1 MTRRLLALV
10 LCIATLLSLCTG
22 FASAANTVED
32 ALGEVDIYNGGYELA
47 YLSINGRVQSQ
58 KYTYYNYINAA
69 GQQKEIPAYCVNPNL
84 YGVPQT
90 VGVGESISY
99 LAEEKTS
106 DPKVMGIIANGY
118 PTRGLAEL
126 GLENKYQAYY
136 ATKMALWCYLIS
148 DWNINNLKIN
158 PSLSGDELT
167 RAQKILAATKD
178 IYARGTSWTETLS
191 PSVTCTPD
199 RDTAYAVTV
208 DGKQYKQ
215 QVFTFWS
222 KTWVCDYAVNV
233 GFTDPASV
241 PEGTRI
247 VDLNNRDITT
257 ITTEGTGDGYTGQF
271 KVLYPADS
279 IQGET
284 GSVQLSFS
292 TNVYKYAVFYAVCQ
306 EKDTYGN
313 LQNYVVDTDP
323 TVTMN
328 LSAYSNYDDNPEDEP
343 DETGLRILKYE
354 TGTELPLA
362 GARFEVIGPD
372 GDSIGS
378 FVTDGNGEIF
388 IPLLKT
394 GNYTVIE
401 REAPQHYL
409 ISKEPAQNV
418 TVVYDE
424 IAEVTYFNDPYGSLR
439 IEKKSNTGMNLPGA
453 VITIE
458 HIESG
463 QTYTATT
470 NSAGCAI
477 FTEIKP
483 GAYRVQEKTAP
494 VGWKLDDTI
503 YTTTVVAGET
513 TTLPIINEELPGLR
527 IVKYDRKNYVAMPGV
542 TFEIFRDEVSLGKFR
557 TDAFGEILLT
567 DLEPGTYRAVE
578 VDTGNDGYILDTT
591 PQSVELKAG
600 DGIKELTFFNDMKPG
615 MRLIKVDSAD
625 PSKVIPNA
633 VFEIKSV
640 AGDYG
645 PEEFTTDEN
654 GEIDLS
660 HLPAGAYVVTEKS
673 CPGYIIDEAQ
683 RIIQLDP
690 NEDAQFVF
698 TNSIKPS
705 FQLIKLSADGS
716 RLAGVT
722 FRIAKIE
729 DGSHYLDRTTN
740 AQGEILIADLEPGVY
755 SVKETATV
763 ADHILDPTEYHV
775 ELFPGQTSTITI
787 QNDKRPDLTIR
798 KTDKDTGEPISGVTF
813 RLNYA
818 DGPTITTEPTG
829 DDGTVTIENLLPGV
843 YTVTEQSVPEGY
855 ILDTTP
861 QQVTLEPNRDAT
873 VQFQNYK
880 RPTLTIHKVDING
893 NALTGAIFEVKTKA
907 GVKIGDFPV
916 GPDGSITI
924 ENIHLD
930 EGYYIVTEIQA
941 PDGYILD
948 STPHEVY
955 LRPGK
960 TTEIS
965 IENEKKPGLTIKK
978 IDSVTGNPLKGAKFE
993 LWVAKDN
1000 TEDGTYQKL
1009 DQNFYYTD
1017 ENGEIYLDKL
1027 DTGWYK
1033 VVEVDPPTGYALR
1046 DPSEQTI
1053 YVDNDKAVELIFE
1066 NTPLSALVVWKFDS
1080 VTGEALEGAV
1090 FQVRYLGGTSGTGG
1104 TVIGTYK
1111 TSANGSFTVTG
1122 LEAGTYVVEE
1132 LASPDGHVIDTAPQT
1147 VFISGKEQ
1155 DVVQLYFGN
1164 SPKGSLL
1171 IKKID
1176 SETHEPLSDVEF
1188 MVTTA
1193 DGTVVGDANGKFVT
1207 DSAGTILVE
1216 GIDPGTTLVVKETRA
1231 KTGYELDDTPQ
1242 TATIKAGQTVTLEFR
1257 NAPQGCLLITKV
1269 DSATRKP
1276 LSGVQFKIAGCNGC
1290 EYPAGTY
1297 TTDANGQIKL
1307 SNIPAGCYSITET
1320 KAAEGYLLN
1329 GTAQTVKVE
1338 SGSCKEVTIA
1348 NEPLGG
1354 LVIKK
1359 MDSVT
1364 KEPLSEVIFKV
1375 TTTDGA
1381 VVGTS
1386 NGEFRTDENGY
1397 ITIPD
1402 LEPGGYVVQEVKA
1415 KEGYLLDNTPKT
1427 IQIKDHQTYTLE
1439 FFNQPKG
1446 NLIINKLDSVTKA
1459 PLEGVEFELTYS
1471 DGSYVDAE
1479 GGTLSSKGLY
1489 TTDENGQII
1498 LSGLTGTIVVTET
1511 KTIEGYTIHEETR
1524 TQTVVINPNDTQE
1537 LTFYNDP
1544 VGGVE
1549 IIKVDEADKT
1559 ARLGNATFEIRK
1571 MDDALVDTVTTDKYG
1586 RVFLALEDGA
1596 YYAVEIEAPE
1606 GYKLDDTPHYFEVKD
1621 GKTSKL
1627 TVTNKVFSGILIHKT
1642 DSSTGK
1648 GIYGVTFLLYDA
1660 SNNPVGQYTSDN
1672 QGYVY
1677 IENIETGRYYLREL
1691 ENEGY
1696 ILDTQCKTVYV
1707 KSGETTLVEW
1717 ENTPIM
1723 GQIQIIKKSADDNP
1737 INALPAGTLLEG
1749 AVFEVYDKA
1758 GNVVDT
1764 IVSDYNGR
1772 AVSKLLPLGRYTIRE
1787 VQAPDYYA
1795 INPTVLT
1802 AYLDYEG
1809 QIVTFEVEDNSV
1821 STGVSIKKTGYAEVM
1836 PNQPIRY
1843 TITGIGNTSTVP
1855 LSSFYWRDTLPGQ
1868 VRLSKVVTGTYNQ
1881 QLSYKIVYKT
1891 NLKDSYQTLADSL
1904 STTKNYVLE
1913 ASPAALGLASN
1924 ERVTEIMFVFGT
1936 VKGGFGQVE
1945 TAYIHGNVVNGLANG
1960 SSIVNVADIGG
1971 VYNGQWIQAVSRWV
1985 TKVYAKTITT
1995 LPKTGY

>member
-1 MTRRLLALV
+1 
-10 LCIATLLSLCTG
+10 
-22 FASAANTVED
+22 
-32 ALGEVDIYNGGYELA
+32 
-47 YLSINGRVQSQ
+47 
-58 KYTYYNYINAA
+58 
-69 GQQKEIPAYCVNPNL
+69 
-84 YGVPQT
+84 
-90 VGVGESISY
+90 
-99 LAEEKTS
+99 
-106 DPKVMGIIANGY
+106 
-118 PTRGLAEL
+118 
-126 GLENKYQAYY
+126 
-136 ATKMALWCYLIS
+136 
-148 DWNINNLKIN
+148 
-158 PSLSGDELT
+158 
-167 RAQKILAATKD
+167 
-178 IYARGTSWTETLS
+178 
-191 PSVTCTPD
+191 
-199 RDTAYAVTV
+199 
-208 DGKQYKQ
+208 
-215 QVFTFWS
+215 
-222 KTWVCDYAVNV
+222 
-233 GFTDPASV
+233 
-241 PEGTRI
+241 
-247 VDLNNRDITT
+247 
-257 ITTEGTGDGYTGQF
+257 
-271 KVLYPADS
+271 
-279 IQGET
+279 
-284 GSVQLSFS
+284 
-292 TNVYKYAVFYAVCQ
+292 
-306 EKDTYGN
+306 
-313 LQNYVVDTDP
+313 
-323 TVTMN
+323 
-328 LSAYSNYDDNPEDEP
+328 
-343 DETGLRILKYE
+343 
-354 TGTELPLA
+354 
-362 GARFEVIGPD
+362 
-372 GDSIGS
+372 
-378 FVTDGNGEIF
+378 
-388 IPLLKT
+388 
-394 GNYTVIE
+394 
-401 REAPQHYL
+401 
-409 ISKEPAQNV
+409 
-418 TVVYDE
+418 
-424 IAEVTYFNDPYGSLR
+424 
-439 IEKKSNTGMNLPGA
+439 MNLPGA

-483 GAYRVQEKTAP
+483 GAYRVQETTAP
-494 VGWKLDDTI
+494 VGWELDDTI

-513 TTLPIINEELPGLR
+513 TTLPIINKELPGLR
-527 IVKYDRKNYVAMPGV
+527 IIKYDRKNYVAMPGV
-542 TFEIFRDEVSLGKFR
+542 TFEVFRDEVSLGKFR

-591 PQSVELKAG
+591 PQSVELEAG

-716 RLAGVT
+716 RLAGVS

-740 AQGEILIADLEPGVY
+740 AQGEILVADLEPGVY

-813 RLNYA
+813 TLNYA
-818 DGPTITTEPTG
+818 DGPTITAEPTG
-829 DDGTVTIENLLPGV
+829 EDGTVTIENLLPGV

-880 RPTLTIHKVDING
+880 RPTLTIHKVDVNG

-916 GPDGSITI
+916 GPDGSITV
-924 ENIHLD
+924 ENIHLE

-978 IDSVTGNPLKGAKFE
+978 SDSVTGNPLKGAKFE

-1009 DQNFYYTD
+1009 DQSFYYTD

-1090 FQVRYLGGTSGTGG
+1090 FQVRYLGGTSGSGG

-1111 TSANGSFTVTG
+1111 TSANGSFTATG
-1122 LEAGTYVVEE
+1122 LEAGTYIVEE
-1132 LASPDGHVIDTAPQT
+1132 LSSPDGHVIDTAPQT

-1164 SPKGSLL
+1164 SPKGALL
-1171 IKKID
+1171 VKKVDASNGKPI
-1176 SETHEPLSDVEF
+1176 SDVEF
-1188 MVTTA
+1188 MVTTS

-1207 DSAGTILVE
+1207 DSAGTILIE

-1231 KTGYELDDTPQ
+1231 KNGYVLDDTPQ
-1242 TATIKAGQTVTLEFR
+1242 TVKIKAGQTVTLEFR
-1257 NAPQGCLLITKV
+1257 
-1269 DSATRKP
+1269 
-1276 LSGVQFKIAGCNGC
+1276 
-1290 EYPAGTY
+1290 
-1297 TTDANGQIKL
+1297 
-1307 SNIPAGCYSITET
+1307 
-1320 KAAEGYLLN
+1320 
-1329 GTAQTVKVE
+1329 
-1338 SGSCKEVTIA
+1338 
-1348 NEPLGG
+1348 
-1354 LVIKK
+1354 
-1359 MDSVT
+1359 
-1364 KEPLSEVIFKV
+1364 
-1375 TTTDGA
+1375 
-1381 VVGTS
+1381 
-1386 NGEFRTDENGY
+1386 
-1397 ITIPD
+1397 
-1402 LEPGGYVVQEVKA
+1402 
-1415 KEGYLLDNTPKT
+1415 
-1427 IQIKDHQTYTLE
+1427 
-1439 FFNQPKG
+1439 NQPKG

-1459 PLEGVEFELTYS
+1459 PLEGIEFELTYS

-1549 IIKVDEADKT
+1549 IVKVDEADRT
-1559 ARLGNATFEIRK
+1559 ERLANATFEIRK
-1571 MDDALVDTVTTDKYG
+1571 MDDALVDTVTTDKNG
-1586 RVFLALEDGA
+1586 RVFLSLEDGA
-1596 YYAVEIEAPE
+1596 FYAVEVEAPE
-1606 GYKLDDTPHYFEVKD
+1606 GYKLDSTPHYFEVKD

-1627 TVTNKVFSGILIHKT
+1627 TVTNKAFSGILIHKT

-1660 SNNPVGQYTSDN
+1660 GNNPVGQYTSDN
-1672 QGYVY
+1672 RGYVY

-1696 ILDTQCKTVYV
+1696 ILDTQRKTVYV

-1737 INALPAGTLLEG
+1737 INALPAGTLLKG
-1749 AVFEVYDKA
+1749 AVFEIYDKA
-1758 GNVVDT
+1758 GDVVDT

-1787 VQAPDYYA
+1787 IKAPNYYS

-1802 AYLDYEG
+1802 AYLDHEG

-1821 STGVSIKKTGYAEVM
+1821 STGVSIKKTGYGEVM

-1855 LSSFYWRDTLPGQ
+1855 LSSFYWRDTLPAQ

-1945 TAYIHGNVVNGLANG
+1945 TAYIYGNVVGGLANG
-1960 SSIVNVADIGG
+1960 SSIVNVADVGG